1 MYKLV
6 YKSVSNLSVKYGIY
20 YFVRRVPSD
29 LVHHY
34 KSTRISYSLRTRNPN
49 VALSRSKSA
58 THKLDEYWYYLRL
71 QHADIPSLHLVVD
84 HLVTSNDEE
93 LGPKLTQALDTYLN
107 LKGPNK
113 GITYH
118 RAAQRACSYLIKA
131 CGDRKLLEYK
141 RLDANAFRDS
151 LLKRGLS
158 GSSISRI
165 FNSILSVTNFG
176 ASEYGISFVNPFSG
190 VFYDRKAGVLERP
203 PVPKENLERIK
214 AKCLEIDDDLRWLI
228 ALLSDT
234 GLRLAE
240 GAGILTQD
248 LHLDAEIPFL
258 RLKDHPWRRLKTSGS
273 ARDVPLVGISLW
285 AAKRIK
291 NKQSKESFA
300 FPRYNKGEL
309 TNANSASA
317 SLNKWL
323 KPYVPYGCTLHS
335 LRHSIRDRLR
345 AVECPSDVVDQIG
358 GWATGGVGNGYGNGY
373 PLAVLSK
380 WLGKTVEEPLV
391 CTLA

>member
-1 MYKLV
+1 VYKLV

-34 KSTRISYSLRTRNPN
+34 KSTRISYSLRTRNPR
-49 VALSRSKSA
+49 VANSRSKSA
-58 THKLDEYWYYLRL
+58 SHKLDEYWYHLRL
-71 QHADIPSLHLVVD
+71 QSSDIPSLHLVKD
-84 HLVTSNDEE
+84 QSEPSNDEE

-165 FNSILSVTNFG
+165 FNSILS
-176 ASEYGISFVNPFSG
+176 VNPFSG

-300 FPRYNKGEL
+300 FPRYNKGDL

-373 PLAVLSK
+373 PLSVLSK

>member
-1 MYKLV
+1 MYKRV
-6 YKSVSNLSVKYGIY
+6 YKTVSNLSVKLGIY

-34 KSTRISYSLRTRNPN
+34 KSTRISYSLRTRNPR
-49 VALSRSKSA
+49 VANSRSKSA
-58 THKLDEYWYYLRL
+58 THKLDEYWYHLRL
-71 QHADIPSLHLVVD
+71 QSSDIPSLHLVKD
-84 HLVTSNDEE
+84 QSESSDDEE

-203 PVPKENLERIK
+203 PVPKEN
-214 AKCLEIDDDLRWLI
+214 
-228 ALLSDT
+228 
-234 GLRLAE
+234 
-240 GAGILTQD
+240 
-248 LHLDAEIPFL
+248 
-258 RLKDHPWRRLKTSGS
+258 
-273 ARDVPLVGISLW
+273 
-285 AAKRIK
+285 
-291 NKQSKESFA
+291 
-300 FPRYNKGEL
+300 
-309 TNANSASA
+309 
-317 SLNKWL
+317 
-323 KPYVPYGCTLHS
+323 
-335 LRHSIRDRLR
+335 
-345 AVECPSDVVDQIG
+345 
-358 GWATGGVGNGYGNGY
+358 
-373 PLAVLSK
+373 
-380 WLGKTVEEPLV
+380 
-391 CTLA
+391 

>member
-1 MYKLV
+1 MYKRV

-58 THKLDEYWYYLRL
+58 SNKLDEYWYYLRL
-71 QHADIPSLHLVVD
+71 QRADIPSLHLVVD

-300 FPRYNKGEL
+300 FPRYNKGDL

-317 SLNKWL
+317 ALNKWL

-373 PLAVLSK
+373 PLDVLSK

>member
-34 KSTRISYSLRTRNPN
+34 KSTRISYSLRTRNPR
-49 VALSRSKSA
+49 VANSRSKSA
-58 THKLDEYWYYLRL
+58 SHKLDEYWYHLRL
-71 QHADIPSLHLVVD
+71 QSSDIPSLHLVKD
-84 HLVTSNDEE
+84 QSEPANNEE

-214 AKCLEIDDDLRWLI
+214 AKCLEIDDDLRWLV

-258 RLKDHPWRRLKTSGS
+258 RLNDHPWRRLKTSGS

-300 FPRYNKGEL
+300 FPRYNKGDL

-317 SLNKWL
+317 ALNKWL

-373 PLAVLSK
+373 PLDVLSK